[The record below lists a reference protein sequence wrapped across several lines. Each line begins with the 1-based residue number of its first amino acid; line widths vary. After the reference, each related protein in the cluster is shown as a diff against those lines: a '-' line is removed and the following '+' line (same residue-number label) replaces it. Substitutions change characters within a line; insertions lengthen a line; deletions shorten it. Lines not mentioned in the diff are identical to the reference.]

1 MWQRLPG
8 GLQALIEVGILFLP
22 GIPAY
27 IWLWPN
33 VEGTGWYEPMQ
44 VLTYVY
50 FLIGTVVI
58 GRRRWNRRQLGLN
71 RDGLS
76 LSLVCGTLLVAG
88 RVLIMYSLTLPAS
101 LGSITATALVGDVLF
116 YLVCVGFTEELLFR
130 GLLYRAF
137 DEWRGSRLAIWGSA
151 LAFGLYHIGSQGV
164 AGAIGTG
171 FIGLILAVIRWRAGG
186 LIGLILTHG
195 LIDITSKLMLPTL
208 EVEQIIRIRIEQ
220 PALLLLGYALIL
232 AVPIY
237 LWKFYHP
244 MNLNRRTT

>member
-33 VEGTGWYEPMQ
+33 VEGTDWHEPMQ
-44 VLTYVY
+44 VLMYVY
-50 FLIGTVVI
+50 FLIGAVVI
-58 GRRRWNRRQLGLN
+58 GRRHWNWRQLGLN

-76 LSLVCGTLLVAG
+76 LSLVCGALLVAG
-88 RVLIMYSLTLPAS
+88 RMLIMYSLTLPAS
-101 LGSITATALVGDVLF
+101 PGSITAAALVGDVLF

-137 DEWRGSRLAIWGSA
+137 DEWRGRRLAIWGSA
-151 LAFGLYHIGSQGV
+151 LAFGLYHIGSQGI

-171 FIGLILAVIRWRAGG
+171 FIGLILAVIRWRAGSI
-186 LIGLILTHG
+186 IGLILTHG

-208 EVEQIIRIRIEQ
+208 DVEQIVRIRIEQ

-244 MNLNRRTT
+244 LKLSRRTT